1 MTMPQTLPRQAR
13 VVIIG
18 GGIIGCSVAYH
29 LAKLGERD
37 VLLLE
42 RKKLTSGTTW
52 HAAGLV
58 RSMLYS
64 ANLTRLAQYTVELY
78 RGLEAETGQ
87 ATGFRQRGSISIA
100 LNGERWEELQRGAS
114 MAAAF
119 GIPFEPIPAGRVRQ
133 LWPLLETRDV
143 VGAIHFPT
151 DGQTNPTDT
160 TMALAKGARRG
171 GVRVVEDCAV
181 TGILTERGR
190 AAGVTT
196 REGPIRAEIVV
207 NCAGLWGRQVG
218 LMAGVGVPL
227 QACEHF
233 YVVTEPIDGL
243 PSTLPVLRVMD
254 ECTYY
259 KEEAGKLL
267 LGCFEPRA
275 KPWAVDGV
283 PEDFAFGELPE
294 DLEHFE
300 PILAAAVGRVPALGQ
315 VGIRKFFNGPESF
328 TPDQRYLLGEAPQ
341 LRNFFVAAGFNSIGI
356 QSAGG
361 AGKALAEWIVGGAPP
376 FDLWEVD
383 IRRIQPH
390 QNRKRYLVDRVSEA
404 LGLLYAMH
412 WPYRQFETAR
422 GVRRSPLHD
431 RLAAEGACFGEV
443 AGWERP
449 NWYGK
454 PGERPHYDYS
464 FGRQNWFAAAAAE
477 SRAAREAVALLDL
490 TSFSKLRVAGRD
502 AAALLQRLSAGNVAG
517 PVGRALYTTWL
528 NERGGIEADL
538 TVTRL
543 GETEFL
549 VLGAAATA
557 VRDRAWLERHRDP
570 AAEVTVTDLTT
581 QSAVIGVVGPRSRAL
596 LARVTDADLSG
607 AAFPFAAARH
617 IDAGYARVLAIRVSY
632 SGELGW
638 ELHVPAEQAAG
649 LLDALLAAG
658 ADLGLRLAGMHAL
671 DSLRLERGFRHW
683 GHDIGA
689 DDDPFQAGLAFT
701 IAWDKPVPFIGYEAL
716 LARRGRTPTRRLVP
730 VALEDPA
737 PLLYHDEPIWRD
749 GSMVGRVVAGAYGH
763 TLGRAVGLGSVEHPE
778 GVDAGWIAG
787 GRWEIEVALQRH
799 PARVSLKPFYD
810 PTGSRQRG

>member
-1 MTMPQTLPRQAR
+1 MPETLPRQAR

-29 LAKLGERD
+29 LAQLGERD

-87 ATGFRQRGSISIA
+87 ATGFRQRGSISVA
-100 LNGERWEELQRGAS
+100 LNGERWEELRRGAS

-119 GIPFEPIPAGRVRQ
+119 GIPFEPIDAARVRE

-171 GVRVVEDCAV
+171 GVRIVEDCAV
-181 TGILTERGR
+181 TGILTEGGR
-190 AAGVTT
+190 AAGVVTAQ
-196 REGPIRAEIVV
+196 GPIQAEIVV

-218 LMAGVGVPL
+218 LMAGVDVPL

-243 PSTLPVLRVMD
+243 PNTLPVLRVMD

-294 DLEHFE
+294 DFEHFE
-300 PILAAAVGRVPALGQ
+300 PILTAAVGRVPALGQ

-328 TPDQRYLLGEAPQ
+328 TTDQRYILGEAPH

-383 IRRIQPH
+383 IRRVQPH

-449 NWYGK
+449 NWYGR
-454 PGERPHYDYS
+454 PGERPRYEYS

-477 SRAAREAVALLDL
+477 SRAAREAVALFDL

-528 NERGGIEADL
+528 NEQGGIEADL

-543 GETEFL
+543 GEQEFL

-570 AAEVTVTDLTT
+570 SAEVTVTDLTT
-581 QSAVIGVVGPRSRAL
+581 QFAVIGVVGPRSRAL
-596 LARVTDADLSG
+596 LAKVSDADLG
-607 AAFPFAAARH
+607 NAAFPFAAARW

-632 SGELGW
+632 AGELGW
-638 ELHVPAEQAAG
+638 ELHVPSEQAAG
-649 LLDALLAAG
+649 LLDVLIAAG
-658 ADLGLRLAGMHAL
+658 GQLGLRLAGMHAL

-683 GHDIGA
+683 GHDIGS

-701 IAWDKPVPFIGYEAL
+701 IAWDKSTPFIGYEAL
-716 LARRGRTPTRRLVP
+716 LEKRGRTPARRLVS

-763 TLGRAVGLGSVEHPE
+763 TLGRAVGLGSIGHAD
-778 GVDAGWIAG
+778 GVDEGWIAG
-787 GRWEIEVALQRH
+787 GRWEIEVGLQRH

>member
-1 MTMPQTLPRQAR
+1 MAQTLPRQAR

-18 GGIIGCSVAYH
+18 GGIVGCSVAYH

-87 ATGFRQRGSISIA
+87 ATGFRQRGSISVA
-100 LNGERWEELQRGAS
+100 LNGERWEELRRGAS
-114 MAAAF
+114 VAAAF
-119 GIPFEPIPAGRVRQ
+119 GIPFEPISAARARE

-160 TMALAKGARRG
+160 TMALAKGARQA
-171 GVRVVEDCAV
+171 GVRIVEDCAV
-181 TGILTERGR
+181 TGVLTERGR
-190 AAGVTT
+190 AAGVVT
-196 REGPIRAEIVV
+196 RDGPIRAEVVV
-207 NCAGLWGRQVG
+207 NCAGLWGREVG
-218 LMAGVGVPL
+218 RMAGVDVPL

-243 PSTLPVLRVMD
+243 PATLPVLRVMD
-254 ECTYY
+254 EGAYY

-267 LGCFEPRA
+267 VGGFELKA

-294 DLEHFE
+294 DFEHFE
-300 PILAAAVGRVPALGQ
+300 PILDAAIARVPALGG

-328 TPDQRYLLGEAPQ
+328 TPDQRYILGEAPG

-383 IRRIQPH
+383 IRRLQPH

-422 GVRRSPLHD
+422 GVRRSPLHE

-449 NWYGK
+449 NWYGT
-454 PGERPHYDYS
+454 PGTQPRYAYS

-477 SRAAREAVALLDL
+477 SKAAREAVALFDL
-490 TSFSKLRVAGRD
+490 TSFSKLQVAGRD
-502 AAALLQRLSAGNVAG
+502 AAVLLQRLSAGDVAG

-543 GETEFL
+543 GEDRFL

-557 VRDRAWLERHRDP
+557 VRDRAWLDRHVEP
-570 AAEVTVTDLTT
+570 GAEVAVTDLTT
-581 QSAVIGVVGPRSRAL
+581 HYAVLGLAGPNSRAL
-596 LARVTDADLSG
+596 LSRVSEADLSND
-607 AAFPFAAARH
+607 AFPFAAARW
-617 IDAGYARVLAIRVSY
+617 IEAGYARVLAIRVSY

-638 ELHVPAEQAAG
+638 ELHVPADQAAG

-658 ADLGLRLAGMHAL
+658 GDLGLKLAGMHAL

-683 GHDIGA
+683 GHDIGP

-701 IAWDKPVPFIGYEAL
+701 IAWDKPAGFIGYEAL
-716 LARRGRTPTRRLVP
+716 LEKRGRTPASRLVSL
-730 VALEDPA
+730 ALEDPE
-737 PLLYHDEPIWRD
+737 PLLYHDEPLWRD
-749 GSMVGRVVAGAYGH
+749 GRMVGRVVAAAYGH
-763 TLGRAVGLGSVEHPE
+763 TLGRAVGLATVQNPE
-778 GVDAGWIAG
+778 GVDAAWLAA
-787 GRWEIEVALQRH
+787 GRWEVEVAGERQ
-799 PARVSLKPFYD
+799 PVRVGLKPFYD